1 VTSKRRRR
9 AQRGEA
15 ERRSQKLGRLGL
27 FEAYGIEIEYA
38 IVDAATLDVRPLAD
52 ALLEAEA
59 GEPTGD
65 VERGRMG
72 WSNELARHVVELKT
86 SAPEPVLA
94 GLSDLFA
101 GEVRRIE
108 SRLAPLGARLMPAG
122 MHPWMD
128 PSREFQ
134 LWPHG
139 ERAIY
144 AAFDRIFDCRGHGWS
159 NLQSAHLNLPFDGD
173 DEFGRL
179 HAAVRALLPL
189 LPALA
194 ASSPFVDGR
203 YAGWL
208 DARLDVYRGNA
219 ARVPSVSGAVVP
231 EPVFT
236 RAGYEALL
244 EDIYADLAPLDP
256 EGTLRHEWVNARGC
270 IARFD
275 RDAVEIRVLDAQEC
289 PRADL
294 AIAAGVAASVRAL
307 CESERQGALRAL
319 ETARLSALLFE
330 VARRGGAARIDDAG
344 YLAALGL
351 TGGGRRASEVWEAL
365 VARDLRAG
373 AVAPSERE
381 ALEHVLARGCLASRI
396 LRRTGE
402 APSRDAL
409 RAVYVD
415 LCDCLRENRL
425 HGA

>member
-1 VTSKRRRR
+1 MTG
-9 AQRGEA
+9 A
-15 ERRSQKLGRLGL
+15 RLGL
-27 FEAYGIEIEYA
+27 FEGYGIEIEYA
-38 IVDAATLDVRPLAD
+38 IVDAASLDVRALAD

-65 VERGRMG
+65 VERGRMA

-86 SAPEPVLA
+86 AAPEPDLA

-128 PSREFQ
+128 PSREFA

-139 ERAIY
+139 ERTIY
-144 AAFDRIFDCRGHGWS
+144 EAFDRIFDCRGHGWS

-179 HAAVRALLPL
+179 HAAIRALLPL

-194 ASSPFVDGR
+194 ASSPFVEGR
-203 YAGWL
+203 KAGWL
-208 DARLDVYRGNA
+208 DARLEVYRGNA
-219 ARVPSVSGAVVP
+219 ARVPSVSGDVVP
-231 EPVFT
+231 EPIFT
-236 RAGYEALL
+236 RAGYLALL
-244 EDIYADLAPLDP
+244 ETLYADLAPLDP

-275 RDAVEIRVLDAQEC
+275 RDAIEIRVLDVQEC
-289 PRADL
+289 PRADV
-294 AIAAGVAASVRAL
+294 AIAGAVAASVRAL
-307 CESERQGALRAL
+307 CASSRQGALRAL
-319 ETARLSALLFE
+319 DTGRLSSLLFE
-330 VARRGGAARIDDAG
+330 VARQGGAARVDDAG
-344 YLAALGL
+344 YLETLGL
-351 TGGGRRASEVWEAL
+351 ARGACRASEAWEQL

-373 AVAPSERE
+373 ALAPPERA
-381 ALEHVLARGCLASRI
+381 ALAHILAHGCLAERM
-396 LRRTGE
+396 LRGAGA

-409 RAVYVD
+409 RAVYAQ

-425 HGA
+425 YEA

>member
-1 VTSKRRRR
+1 VTD
-9 AQRGEA
+9 E
-15 ERRSQKLGRLGL
+15 RLGL
-27 FEAYGIEIEYA
+27 FAAYGIEIEYA

-65 VERGRMG
+65 VERGRMA

-86 SAPEPVLA
+86 AAPEPRLVGLA
-94 GLSDLFA
+94 DLFA
-101 GEVRRIE
+101 AEVRQVE
-108 SRLAPLGARLMPAG
+108 SRLAPLGARLLPTG

-128 PSREFQ
+128 PSREFA

-144 AAFDRIFDCRGHGWS
+144 EAFDRIFDCRGHGWA

-194 ASSPFVDGR
+194 ASSPFVEGR
-203 YAGWL
+203 HAGWL
-208 DARLDVYRGNA
+208 DARLDVYRSNS
-219 ARVPSVSGAVVP
+219 ARVPSVSGDVVP

-236 RAGYEALL
+236 RAGYDALL
-244 EDIYADLAPLDP
+244 EGIYADLAPLDP

-275 RDAVEIRVLDAQEC
+275 RDAIEIRVLDAQEC
-289 PRADL
+289 PHADL
-294 AIAAGVAASVRAL
+294 AIAGAVAAAVRAL

-319 ETARLSALLFE
+319 DTKQLSRLLFE
-330 VARRGGAARIDDAG
+330 VARRGGSARIDDAG
-344 YLAALGL
+344 YLAALGIA
-351 TGGGRRASEVWEAL
+351 RDRCRASEVWELL
-365 VARDLRAG
+365 VARHLHADALA
-373 AVAPSERE
+373 APERT
-381 ALEHVLARGCLASRI
+381 ALAHILARGCLAERI
-396 LRRTGE
+396 LKGAGE
-402 APSRDAL
+402 APSRDTL
-409 RAVYVD
+409 RAVYAE
-415 LCDCLRENRL
+415 LCDCLRENRPY
-425 HGA
+425 AA